1 MRQSQHRATE
11 VAKTL
16 SRFIKA
22 DLAEDLS
29 LAMINRKFPGLSGEE
44 LLRVLA
50 ICQDE
55 ATLEYERSQELVAS
69 MRETTAAYA
78 ALLALVDLWRSQSEE
93 HRRMIGRIS
102 SELAN
107 TLDKL
112 QAQWAASS
120 RHMGWE
126 LLADLTSQGQPQC
139 GRDAP
144 RV

>member
-1 MRQSQHRATE
+1 MGQNQHRATE
-11 VAKTL
+11 VAKIL

-29 LAMINRKFPGLSGEE
+29 LAMIKRKFPGMSGEE
-44 LLRVLA
+44 FLRVLA

-69 MRETTAAYA
+69 MRETTAGHA
-78 ALLALVDLWRSQSEE
+78 ALLAIVDLWRSQSEE
-93 HRRMIGRIS
+93 HRRMIGRVS

-107 TLDKL
+107 TPDKL

-120 RHMGWE
+120 RHKGWE
-126 LLADLTSQGQPQC
+126 LLANLTSQDPHQC
-139 GRDAP
+139 GRDDP

>member
-1 MRQSQHRATE
+1 MGPTQHRATE

-29 LAMINRKFPGLSGEE
+29 LALVNRKFPGMSRDQ
-44 LLRVLA
+44 LLCVLA

-55 ATLEYERSQELVAS
+55 AALEYEHSQEVLAS
-69 MRETTAAYA
+69 MRETTTGYA
-78 ALLALVDLWRSQSEE
+78 ALFALVDLWRSQSEE
-93 HRRMIGRIS
+93 QHRVISDAS

-112 QAQWAASS
+112 QAQLAASS
-120 RHMGWE
+120 RDKHWE
-126 LLADLTSQGQPQC
+126 LLANL
-139 GRDAP
+139 
-144 RV
+144 VN

>member
-1 MRQSQHRATE
+1 MCSSGANSRSE
-11 VAKTL
+11 TL

-29 LAMINRKFPGLSGEE
+29 LAMINRKFPGMSGEE

-69 MRETTAAYA
+69 MRETTAGYG
-78 ALLALVDLWRSQSEE
+78 ALLALVDLWRSQSEQ

-112 QAQWAASS
+112 QTQWAASS
-120 RHMGWE
+120 RHGGWE

-139 GRDAP
+139 GRDDP